1 MKVLFVLAFVLA
13 VNAESTGLKTT
24 NAVTKVIQLISDLE
38 AKILKEGVASTKVY
52 EEYAEWCE
60 DESKKLGHEIK
71 TVSLQV
77 EDLKATIDQE
87 TTTAEEMTTKID
99 ELTAAVSV
107 DEKDVQAAEDIRE
120 KEHSDF
126 VA

>member
-1 MKVLFVLAFVLA
+1 MKVLFVLACVLA
-13 VNAESTGLKTT
+13 APVEAAGSKTT

-77 EDLKATIDQE
+77 EDLKATIGKE
-87 TTTAEEMTTKID
+87 TTTAEEMTAKIE

-107 DEKDVQAAEDIRE
+107 DEKDLKAAEEMTAKIE
-120 KEHSDF
+120 EL
-126 VA
+126 